1 MLIKRK
7 KIMRVT
13 AISTSPAARVKSLEK
28 NNSEKNPAFKQ
39 VFLSKLKM
47 NQIENLYEDG
57 PAMARMIKKIAPAFN
72 EKFGKFFNLYLD
84 VHSDFFRS
92 IVGKISCNNP
102 TRDELKKYIIENNK
116 KIELPRFVIES
127 YKTGSNEYTK
137 FLSGDRYYPFS
148 SSFIKDGEQKST
160 QHFFDFIKTRD
171 LNKLIKEMYESDPAQ
186 IITKESS
193 YLKHST
199 NIYGNVAV

>member
-1 MLIKRK
+1 
-7 KIMRVT
+7 MRVT
-13 AISTSPAARVKSLEK
+13 AISTSPATRIKSLEK
-28 NNSEKNPAFKQ
+28 DNSKKNPAFKQ

-47 NQIENLYEDG
+47 QQIENLYEDG
-57 PAMARMIKKIAPAFN
+57 PAMARMVKKIAPAFN

-92 IVGKISCNNP
+92 IVGKIHSNNP
-102 TRDELKKYIIENNK
+102 TRDELKKYIVENNK

-137 FLSGDRYYPFS
+137 FLSGDSYFPLS
-148 SSFIKDGEQKST
+148 ISFIREGEQKST
-160 QHFFDFIKTRD
+160 QHFLDFIKSRD
-171 LNKLIKEMYESDPAQ
+171 LNKLIKEMYDCDPAQ

-199 NIYGNVAV
+199 NVYGNMAV